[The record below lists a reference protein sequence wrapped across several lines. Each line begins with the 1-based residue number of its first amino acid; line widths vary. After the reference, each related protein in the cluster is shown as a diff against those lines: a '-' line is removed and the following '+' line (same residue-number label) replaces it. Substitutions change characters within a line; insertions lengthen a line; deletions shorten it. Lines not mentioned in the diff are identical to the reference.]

1 MKLFA
6 TRLSIITVLISTLT
20 PLPVFGHN
28 LNQTEAAK
36 KTHSMMLVQ
45 VAAYRSLVDS
55 ANREENL
62 AFQASADFLAAFG
75 QLMKASNNNQALK
88 LTNVLIQTS
97 GQASAHFQQS
107 SEMGL
112 KSLPYYA
119 ADPSAQTSLDTN
131 YRLQSEMAQIFRG
144 YNRLSKQTRNVFQ
157 ANDTAK
163 IKVLATKFAMLN
175 EQRTKL
181 NQMSQQISQAYKN
194 RSNAANAQLI
204 NNLNTQMRNG
214 IIQRGQAT
222 KCMVSNLP
230 YGSSAQ
236 IANNAGA
243 YCNSP

>member
-6 TRLSIITVLISTLT
+6 TRLSIITVLLSTLT
-20 PLPVFGHN
+20 PVPVFSHN

-62 AFQASADFLAAFG
+62 AFQASADFLSAFG

-88 LTNVLIQTS
+88 LTNILIQTS

-144 YNRLSKQTRNVFQ
+144 YNQLSKQTRNVFQ
-157 ANDTAK
+157 AN
-163 IKVLATKFAMLN
+163 IMIPIN
-175 EQRTKL
+175 RT
-181 NQMSQQISQAYKN
+181 
-194 RSNAANAQLI
+194 
-204 NNLNTQMRNG
+204 
-214 IIQRGQAT
+214 RG
-222 KCMVSNLP
+222 
-230 YGSSAQ
+230 
-236 IANNAGA
+236 
-243 YCNSP
+243 